1 LVIVG
6 RKNHNSAK
14 GKNGGKRYARLDAV
28 EELDVKSLW
37 ITLNED
43 AKVFTGVRKV

>member
-1 LVIVG
+1 MG

-43 AKVFTGVRKV
+43 AKVSTRVRKL